1 MSTTDTPTAYVSD
14 ISLESIAKAISHL
27 SIEGLGEIN
36 ANTKLFSHW
45 PSSEQWKSY
54 QQKVEST
61 ILHKLPS
68 AEKEAI
74 ETNLAAIDTDFN
86 GYLQGLVLLSTEEN
100 GKEKIAQVANYLYD
114 LLDRCESVQEQIYQP
129 TSPRHCTY
137 PYFAHSLILHLALL
151 KSCTLYENEINES
164 PLVERL
170 LNETTFYISDAERNA
185 YQQRK
190 AEIKQERGGAMSEL
204 VYVQD
209 SLSQASLTEWCD
221 VSEKF
226 KEIEAVYEY
235 LRAKVPLEYVQGV
248 PFAQGYEIVEQLIGN
263 SSDAKAGQDVL
274 EGEQKQWTETVE
286 TTWKVAQ
293 PSAELLLKYAPQDPN
308 QRSLVAAR
316 LSEQAEDIIIETTTT
331 LITSVIGAL
340 PIPGIGIVADGF
352 GLLLGWITGSIQ
364 DDPWKALEYA
374 MKKYT
379 DQAVLEYELS
389 NIKND
394 LVDTENK
401 FNSFCKARTNFGWKP
416 GDTLSSELKQRLIN
430 CYDSIK
436 RIQQFLYHPNKGQKH
451 NTLAYFDRCSTLYVA
466 IMSSVVRCLDTY
478 PIEDEYEP
486 FFHQTYSY
494 LKDAYDSA
502 RFQRS
507 QEIRRRNVF
516 SFPGTLDQ
524 VDDKKAGIKLTDQWS
539 SIHHHYTI
547 RLERYWYLQDLL
559 PHYYLC
565 QLGIHRMFASHDSLV
580 RIYNQKTGKN
590 LPLLVPTLDSNISK
604 LKGEL
609 EKRVAYLGEHGYN
622 GPSKTPGI
630 RYGLYHTTHSFEDLK
645 GPRFYEHSDFT
656 GMCVQLTV
664 GSYPDITKQGISDNS
679 IRAIR
684 VPTHWKV
691 TLYPDKDFKGQPRV
705 LTKSGD
711 TGIGALLPIFG
722 AFLGL
727 TIATSNLPFA
737 NQDKTSSIKVEIDF
751 YG

>member
-100 GKEKIAQVANYLYD
+100 GKEKMAQVANYLYD

-137 PYFAHSLILHLALL
+137 PYFPHSLILHLALL

-164 PLVERL
+164 SLVERL
-170 LNETTFYISDAERNA
+170 LNETTFYISEAERNA

-190 AEIKQERGGAMSEL
+190 AEIKQERGGARSEL

-235 LRAKVPLEYVQGV
+235 LRAKVPLEYVQAV

-293 PSAELLLKYAPQDPN
+293 PSAELLLKYTPQDPT

-316 LSEQAEDIIIETTTT
+316 LSDQEGEMIIEMTTT

-340 PIPGIGIVADGF
+340 PIPGIGLVADTF
-352 GLLLGWITGSIQ
+352 GLLLGWITGSVQ
-364 DDPWKALEYA
+364 KDPWKELEDA

-379 DQAVLEYELS
+379 DQAVLELEL
-389 NIKND
+389 NNLKND
-394 LVDTENK
+394 MADTERK
-401 FNSFCKARTNFGWKP
+401 FDSFCQDRTKSGWKP
-416 GDTLSSELKQRLIN
+416 GNTLSSELEGRLIN
-430 CYDSIK
+430 CYDNVK
-436 RIQQFLYHPNKGQKH
+436 RIQQFLYNPNKGKKH
-451 NTLAYFDRCSTLYVA
+451 NTLAYFERCSTLYFA
-466 IMSSVVRCLDTY
+466 IMSSVARCLKSYNLQNEYDT
-478 PIEDEYEP
+478 
-486 FFHQTYSY
+486 FFNQTYNY
-494 LKDAYDSA
+494 LDGAYASA
-502 RFQRS
+502 GDHRRS
-507 QEIRRRNVF
+507 QITYKTYSAFMHPLNH
-516 SFPGTLDQ
+516 
-524 VDDKKAGIKLTDQWS
+524 VDDEEAGIKLTDQWG
-539 SIHHHYTI
+539 IRHHHRSI
-547 RLERYWYLQDLL
+547 LDNRYCYLQYLL
-559 PHYYLC
+559 THYYEC

-590 LPLLVPTLDSNISK
+590 LPLLVPRLDSNLGG
-604 LKGEL
+604 LKGGIESC
-609 EKRVAYLGEHGYN
+609 VAYLGKHGYN

-630 RYGLYHTTHSFEDLK
+630 RYGLYQTTHSFEDLK
-645 GPRFYEHSDFT
+645 GPRFYEHSDFQ
-656 GMCVQLTV
+656 GKCVQLTV
-664 GSYPDITKQGISDNS
+664 GSYPDITKQDISDNS
-679 IRAIR
+679 ISSVK
-684 VPTHWKV
+684 VPSRWKV
-691 TLYPDKDFKGQPRV
+691 TLYPDKDFKGQPTV
-705 LTKSGD
+705 LTSSLSNAA
-711 TGIGALLPIFG
+711 TA
-722 AFLGL
+722 AF
-727 TIATSNLPFA
+727 THI
-737 NQDKTSSIKVEIDF
+737 QDKTSSIKVEIDI
-751 YG
+751 YQ